1 MNSREDMKKIILIFS
16 LFCFGREADAQV
28 ILNLQQCREMALEN
42 SKQIAIAQKQLEK
55 ATSETKA
62 YRAGYFPRLSAT
74 GLGFYNQEKYS
85 YKLKGGYLPTYVPDE
100 NGTLQPNVMVEPATG
115 HPVIGTDGK
124 PVFKEYAFLPDI
136 GIKVGMRGVYTVG
149 VQLQQPVYMGGKVRT
164 AHEMSKVGEAM
175 ANMNIRLSRSDVFA
189 ETDRAYWQLLGVEEQ
204 VKAAEAYR
212 QAVGGLLK
220 NVENAG
226 KVGMATGND
235 VLKVQVRYNEAD
247 LMVQKARNGLV
258 LSQMNLCRLIG
269 LDLQTNISIR
279 DSLPETIMP
288 GILAQPAGITQRP
301 DYHLLQEETI
311 LKEKEVNLSR
321 SDFLPQVGVTAG
333 YGYGGGL
340 ELNGERESKAS
351 FNALAYVEIPLF
363 NWGEGRNKYKAA
375 RMEHEMSRLNLEKS
389 AQLMELEVAAARF
402 GIQDAE
408 TRIKMAKNALLQ
420 AEENLRIS
428 NNQYK
433 VGMESLTNLLEA
445 QAQWQEARTQW
456 VEAKAALKMS
466 ETQYLKAIGRLAE

>member
-1 MNSREDMKKIILIFS
+1 MKKIILIFS

-74 GLGFYNQEKYS
+74 GMGFYNQEKYS

-164 AHEMSKVGEAM
+164 AYEMSKVGEAM

-402 GIQDAE
+402 GILDAE

>member
-1 MNSREDMKKIILIFS
+1 MKKIILIGG
-16 LFCFGREADAQV
+16 LLYCIGGVNAQV
-28 ILNLQQCREMALEN
+28 ILNLPQCREMALEN
-42 SKQIAIAQKQLEK
+42 SKQTAIARKQLEK
-55 ATSETKA
+55 AESEKKA
-62 YRAGYFPRLSAT
+62 YHAGYFPRLSIT
-74 GLGFYNQEKYS
+74 GMGFYNQEKYS

-100 NGTLQPNVMVEPATG
+100 NGTLQPNIVVNPSTGLPVEGA
-115 HPVIGTDGK
+115 DGK

-164 AHEMSKVGEAM
+164 AHEMSKIGETM
-175 ANMNIRLSRSDVFA
+175 ANENIRLSRSEVFA
-189 ETDRAYWQLLGVEEQ
+189 ETDKAYWQLLGVEEQ

-212 QAVGGLLK
+212 QALGELLK
-220 NVENAG
+220 NVENAR
-226 KVGMATGND
+226 KVGMITGND

-247 LMVQKARNGLV
+247 LLVQKARNGLV
-258 LSQMNLCRLIG
+258 LSQMNLCRIIG
-269 LDLQTNISIR
+269 LDLQTDIAIQ
-279 DSLPETIMP
+279 DSLSETILP
-288 GILAQPAGITQRP
+288 GILTQSAKLTQRP
-301 DYHLLQEETI
+301 DYNLLQEETV
-311 LKEKEVNLSR
+311 LKEKEIHLVQA
-321 SDFLPQVGVTAG
+321 DFLPQIGVTAG

-363 NWGEGRNKYKAA
+363 NWGEGRNKSKAA
-375 RMEHEMSRLNLEKS
+375 RTEHEISRLNLEKS
-389 AQLMELEVAAARF
+389 AQLMELEITSARF
-402 GIQDAE
+402 NIQDAQ

-445 QAQWQEARTQW
+445 QAQWQEAQSQW

>member
-1 MNSREDMKKIILIFS
+1 
-16 LFCFGREADAQV
+16 
-28 ILNLQQCREMALEN
+28 
-42 SKQIAIAQKQLEK
+42 
-55 ATSETKA
+55 
-62 YRAGYFPRLSAT
+62 
-74 GLGFYNQEKYS
+74 
-85 YKLKGGYLPTYVPDE
+85 
-100 NGTLQPNVMVEPATG
+100 
-115 HPVIGTDGK
+115 
-124 PVFKEYAFLPDI
+124 
-136 GIKVGMRGVYTVG
+136 
-149 VQLQQPVYMGGKVRT
+149 
-164 AHEMSKVGEAM
+164 M
-175 ANMNIRLSRSDVFA
+175 ANANIRLSRSDVFA
-189 ETDRAYWQLLGVEEQ
+189 ETDKAYWQLLGVEEQ
-204 VKAAEAYR
+204 VKAAESYR
-212 QAVGGLLK
+212 QAVAELLK

-269 LDLQTNISIR
+269 LNLQTNISVR
-279 DSLPETIMP
+279 DSLSETIMP
-288 GILAQPAGITQRP
+288 GILTQSAEITQRP
-301 DYHLLQEETI
+301 DYYLLQEETL
-311 LKEKEVNLSR
+311 LKEKEVNLTR
-321 SDFLPQVGVTAG
+321 SDFLPQVGLTAG

-351 FNALAYVEIPLF
+351 FNALAFVEIPLF
-363 NWGEGRNKYKAA
+363 YWGEGRNKYKAA

-402 GIQDAE
+402 NIQDAQV
-408 TRIKMAKNALLQ
+408 RIKMAKNALLQ

-445 QAQWQEARTQW
+445 QAQWQEAQTQW

-466 ETQYLKAIGRLAE
+466 ETQYLKSIGRLAE

>member
-1 MNSREDMKKIILIFS
+1 MKKILLIFS
-16 LFCFGREADAQV
+16 LFLLVPMADAQV
-28 ILNLQQCREMALEN
+28 ILTLQQCREMALEN

-55 ATSETKA
+55 AESETKA

-74 GLGFYNQEKYS
+74 GMGFYNQEKYS
-85 YKLKGGYLPTYVPDE
+85 YNLKGGYLPTYVPDE
-100 NGTLQPNVMVEPATG
+100 NGIMQPNVVVHPSTR
-115 HPVIGTDGK
+115 HPVIGKDGK

-136 GIKVGMRGVYTVG
+136 GIKVGMRGVYSVG
-149 VQLQQPVYMGGKVRT
+149 VQLQQALYLGGKVRT

-175 ANMNIRLSRSDVFA
+175 ANANIRLSRSDVFA
-189 ETDRAYWQLLGVEEQ
+189 ETDKAYWQLLGVEEQ
-204 VKAAEAYR
+204 VKAAESYR
-212 QAVGGLLK
+212 QAVAELLK

-269 LDLQTNISIR
+269 LNLQTNISVR
-279 DSLPETIMP
+279 DSLSETIMP
-288 GILAQPAGITQRP
+288 GILTQSAEITQRP
-301 DYHLLQEETI
+301 DYYLLQEETL
-311 LKEKEVNLSR
+311 LKEKEVNLTR
-321 SDFLPQVGVTAG
+321 SDFLPQVGLTAG

-351 FNALAYVEIPLF
+351 FNALAFVEIPLF
-363 NWGEGRNKYKAA
+363 YWGEGRNKYKAA

-402 GIQDAE
+402 NIQDAQV
-408 TRIKMAKNALLQ
+408 RIKMAKNALLQ

-445 QAQWQEARTQW
+445 QAQWQEAQTQW

-466 ETQYLKAIGRLAE
+466 ETQYLKSIGRLAE

>member
-1 MNSREDMKKIILIFS
+1 MKKILLIFT
-16 LFCFGREADAQV
+16 LFFPVWGTDAQV

-42 SKQIAIAQKQLEK
+42 SKQIAIARKQLEK
-55 ATSETKA
+55 AESETRA
-62 YRAGYFPRLSAT
+62 YHAGYFPRLSAT
-74 GLGFYNQEKYS
+74 GLGFYNQEKFS
-85 YKLKGGYLPTYVPDE
+85 YKLKGGYLPTYVPGE
-100 NGTLQPNVMVEPATG
+100 NGTLQPNVVIDPSTG
-115 HPVIGTDGK
+115 NPVIGTDGK

-136 GIKVGMRGVYTVG
+136 GIKLGMRGVYTVG

-175 ANMNIRLSRSDVFA
+175 ANANIRLSRSDVFA
-189 ETDRAYWQLLGVEEQ
+189 ETDKAYWQLLGVEEQ
-204 VKAAEAYR
+204 LKAAEAYR
-212 QAVGGLLK
+212 QVLAELLK
-220 NVENAG
+220 NIENAG

-235 VLKVQVRYNEAD
+235 VLKVRVRYNEAD

-269 LDLQTNISIR
+269 LNLQTDISIR
-279 DSLPETIMP
+279 DSLSETVMP
-288 GILAQPAGITQRP
+288 GILAQSAEITQRP
-301 DYHLLQEETI
+301 DYHLLQEETV
-311 LKEKEVNLSR
+311 LKEKEVHLTR

-340 ELNGERESKAS
+340 ELNGKREAKAS
-351 FNALAYVEIPLF
+351 FNAMAVVEIPLF
-363 NWGEGRNKYKAA
+363 YWGEGRNKYKAA
-375 RMEHEMSRLNLEKS
+375 RAEHEMSRLNLEKS
-389 AQLMELEVAAARF
+389 AQLMELEAAAARF
-402 GIQDAE
+402 SIQDAQ

-445 QAQWQEARTQW
+445 QAQWQEAQTQW
-456 VEAKAALKMS
+456 VEAKAALRMS
-466 ETQYLKAIGRLAE
+466 ETQYLKAIGKLAE

>member
-1 MNSREDMKKIILIFS
+1 MKKILLIFS
-16 LFCFGREADAQV
+16 LFLLVPVADAQV
-28 ILNLQQCREMALEN
+28 ILTLQQCREMALEN

-55 ATSETKA
+55 AESETKA
-62 YRAGYFPRLSAT
+62 YRAGYFPRLSVT
-74 GLGFYNQEKYS
+74 GMGFYNQEKYS
-85 YKLKGGYLPTYVPDE
+85 YNLKGGYLPTYVPDE
-100 NGTLQPNVMVEPATG
+100 NGTLQPNVVVDPSTG
-115 HPVIGTDGK
+115 HPVIGKDGK

-136 GIKVGMRGVYTVG
+136 GIKVGMRGVYSVG
-149 VQLQQPVYMGGKVRT
+149 VQLQQALYLGGKVHT

-175 ANMNIRLSRSDVFA
+175 ANANIRLSRSDVFA
-189 ETDRAYWQLLGVEEQ
+189 ETDKAYWQLLGVEEQ
-204 VKAAEAYR
+204 VKAAESYR
-212 QAVGGLLK
+212 QAVAELLK

-269 LDLQTNISIR
+269 LNLQTNISVR
-279 DSLPETIMP
+279 DSLSETIMP
-288 GILAQPAGITQRP
+288 GILTQSAEITQRP
-301 DYHLLQEETI
+301 DYYLLQEETL
-311 LKEKEVNLSR
+311 LKEKEVNLTR
-321 SDFLPQVGVTAG
+321 SDFLPQVGLTAS

-351 FNALAYVEIPLF
+351 FNALAFVEIPLF
-363 NWGEGRNKYKAA
+363 YWGEGRNKYKAA

-402 GIQDAE
+402 NIQDAQV
-408 TRIKMAKNALLQ
+408 RIKMAKNALLQ

-445 QAQWQEARTQW
+445 QAQWQEAQTQW

-466 ETQYLKAIGRLAE
+466 ETQYLKSIGRLAE

>member
-85 YKLKGGYLPTYVPDE
+85 YKLKGGYLPTYVPDG